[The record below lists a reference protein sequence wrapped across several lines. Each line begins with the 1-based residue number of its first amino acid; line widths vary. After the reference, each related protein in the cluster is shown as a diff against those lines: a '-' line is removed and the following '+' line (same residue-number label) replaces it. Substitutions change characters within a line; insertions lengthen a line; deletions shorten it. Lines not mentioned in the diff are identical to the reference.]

1 MGLFNKL
8 FNKTG
13 NEESEKNI
21 PINDSL
27 KENLKTIK
35 DILKDCD
42 DIVYREFTAGVN
54 QEYSFAIIYVDGLI
68 DKDLISDNVLRN
80 LMIESRV
87 AEPSAKAIKNKLYD
101 IVIEKN
107 LSATEIKE
115 IDSINKVIENVLVGE
130 TVLLIEEYKKAIVVS
145 SRGWPT
151 RGITE
156 AQTETVI
163 RGPRDSLNETLKVST
178 SLVRRRIRDPKLKI
192 KNMQIGVRSKTDVA
206 LLYIEDIADKQLVE
220 EVKNRLKKINIDS
233 IIDSSDIEQLIEDKN
248 ISPFPQMENTE
259 RPDAVAASLY
269 EGRVAILV
277 DNTPFALLIP
287 ITIGTILQSSEDY
300 YNRWLLATLVRLVRY
315 AAVFVVLLAPALY
328 IAITSFHPGILPT
341 QLVLYVAAS
350 RVDVPFPAF
359 IEAFLMELTLEFLRE
374 AGTRLSGPI
383 GATIG
388 IVGGLIIGQAAVD
401 AGIVSTLM
409 VIIVAVTA
417 VASFAIPN
425 YEFASA
431 LRVMRF
437 ITMVFSAVLGLYGIM
452 LVLILILTHM
462 VNLKSF
468 GVPFLS
474 PYIDISG
481 GRKDLMDTFIRIPS
495 SKAKERPEFTST
507 DNKDR
512 GAGNIAMRG
521 DKKDD

>member
-1 MGLFNKL
+1 MGLFN
-8 FNKTG
+8 NKNDKK
-13 NEESEKNI
+13 NESII

-27 KENLKTIK
+27 QKNLKLIK

-42 DIVYREFTAGVN
+42 DIVYREFTAGIK
-54 QEYSFAIIYVDGLI
+54 QEYSFAIIFVDGLI
-68 DKDLISDNVLRN
+68 DKDLVSDNVLRN
-80 LMIESRV
+80 LMIESRIV
-87 AEPSAKAIKNKLYD
+87 EPSHKVIRNKLYD
-101 IVIEKN
+101 LIIEKN

-115 IDSINKVIENVLVGE
+115 IDSINEVVENVLAGE
-130 TVLLIEEYKKAIVVS
+130 TVLLIEKYEKAIVVS

-151 RGITE
+151 RSIGE
-156 AQTETVI
+156 AQSETVI
-163 RGPRDSLNETLKVST
+163 RGPRDSLNETLKIST
-178 SLVRRRIRDPKLKI
+178 SLVRRRIRDPKLKV

-206 LLYIEDIADKQLVE
+206 LLYIEDIADKQLVN
-220 EVKNRLKKINIDS
+220 EVKNRLESINIDS
-233 IIDSSDIEQLIEDKN
+233 IIDSSDIEQLIEDSN
-248 ISPFPQMENTE
+248 ISPFPQIENTE

-277 DNTPFALLIP
+277 DNSPFALLIP

-300 YNRWLLATLVRLVRY
+300 YNRWLLATLVRIVRY
-315 AAVFVVLLAPALY
+315 IAVFIVLLAPGLY

-341 QLVLYVAAS
+341 QLTLYVAAS
-350 RVDVPFPAF
+350 RINVPFPAF
-359 IEAFLMELTLEFLRE
+359 IEAFLMELTIEFLRE

-409 VIIVAVTA
+409 IIIVAVTA

-425 YEFASA
+425 YEFGSA

-437 ITMVFSAVLGLYGIM
+437 IIMVFSAILGLYGIM

-462 VNLKSF
+462 VKLKSF

-474 PYIDISG
+474 PYTNINREKMDF
-481 GRKDLMDTFIRIPS
+481 KDALIRVPS
-495 SKAKERPEFTST
+495 YKKKARPEFTST
-507 DNKDR
+507 KNKNR
-512 GAGNIAMRG
+512 GSGNTAYRG
-521 DKKDD
+521 DK